1 MFDPSV
7 KMLQNTGGAPQNT
20 VLAVAKRRFWENWF
34 SNTCAWNTS
43 EAFYCTCWLGSNQR
57 KHKLSNS
64 FQNRKGCQNWFKTS
78 FPKNL
83 CLSGLSVCLVWS
95 GRVGLVGSVWS
106 GLVGLV
112 WSVKKSVCQ
121 NVCLSKRL
129 SVKTSVCLPKPWELP
144 NLIGKIARDVFCALV
159 CLLLWWL
166 FSWWVIC
173 CKTSKMQE
181 IQEGSGRKALTF

>member
-95 GRVGLVGSVWS
+95 GRVGLVWSGRS

-112 WSVKKSVCQ
+112 WSGLVCQKVCLSKRLSVKTSVCQ

-129 SVKTSVCLPKPWELP
+129 SVCQ
-144 NLIGKIARDVFCALV
+144 NLGNCQI
-159 CLLLWWL
+159 
-166 FSWWVIC
+166 
-173 CKTSKMQE
+173 
-181 IQEGSGRKALTF
+181 